1 MFLTKKILINNL
13 LKGDDFKYLFFEFNR
28 NIARRNKL
36 TDFNSTSPSPL
47 PTPA

>member
-1 MFLTKKILINNL
+1 MFLTKNFLINNL
-13 LKGDDFKYLFFEFNR
+13 LKGDDFKYLFFELNS

-36 TDFNSTSPSPL
+36 TDFNSTSPRPL